1 MKINA
6 KYVVFSAIALASTY
20 VLYHNERFLVDSSHP
35 AWQHYG
41 PFKWWLLPH
50 GVFGAIVLLFAPLQF
65 SERLRKRFTRA
76 HRIMGRLYVAGAIGL
91 APLGAY
97 IQYYQE
103 RTGAPRLFAILA
115 IVDAAMLMGATTLAF
130 VFAFK
135 RKIALHRQWATR
147 SYAIALVFI
156 AGRFVMGITGWELL
170 GIEIVQAIIWG
181 CLALSV
187 PLADIA
193 LNWKELR
200 NVAVPLKPA
209 VPQNVPERGGRAA
222 EIHPRKRSYMV
233 YTPYFASFRTVNGG
247 RRTFSTH
254 EISNPSVV
262 PLSIK
267 SATMFSMQS

>member
-1 MKINA
+1 MKVNA

-35 AWQHYG
+35 VWQHYA

-50 GVFGAIVLLFAPLQF
+50 GIFGAIVLLFAPLQF
-65 SERLRKRFTRA
+65 SDRLRKRFTRA
-76 HRIMGRLYVAGAIGL
+76 HRIMGRLYVVGAIGL

-103 RTGAPRLFAILA
+103 RMGAPRSFTILA

-130 VFAFK
+130 VFAFR

-156 AGRFVMGITGWELL
+156 AGRFVLGITGWETL
-170 GIEIVQAIIWG
+170 GVEIVQAIIWS

-187 PLADIA
+187 PVADIA
-193 LNWKELR
+193 LSWKDLR
-200 NVAVPLKPA
+200 NVSVPAKPA
-209 VPQNVPERGGRAA
+209 LAGRHEVPEPVVRAA
-222 EIHPRKRSYMV
+222 
-233 YTPYFASFRTVNGG
+233 
-247 RRTFSTH
+247 
-254 EISNPSVV
+254 
-262 PLSIK
+262 
-267 SATMFSMQS
+267 